1 MNIPRN
7 SREKADDPISRMAII
22 IKLRSILSVSYNQ
35 SLAIKIMALH
45 ATIPID
51 TRTKEAFTNTLA
63 SSSFCS
69 EKLFPRNRRMPEGIP
84 IVAATA
90 KMPAKETIAEEVPII
105 SVVPILDIIIQKT
118 YPEIIITMVSI

>member
-1 MNIPRN
+1 
-7 SREKADDPISRMAII
+7 
-22 IKLRSILSVSYNQ
+22 
-35 SLAIKIMALH
+35 
-45 ATIPID
+45 
-51 TRTKEAFTNTLA
+51 
-63 SSSFCS
+63 
-69 EKLFPRNRRMPEGIP
+69 MPEGIP